1 MTTSPGSNGPN
12 GNQPNNDDP
21 NTNDPNTNDPNNDDR
36 NTNDPAP
43 TAGTGP
49 DAAATY
55 EQARDELASVVARLE
70 TGGLTLDESLG
81 LWERGEHL
89 AVVCTRFLDGA
100 RQRVEDA
107 LQRSDAG
114 TES

>member
-12 GNQPNNDDP
+12 GNHPNTNDP
-21 NTNDPNTNDPNNDDR
+21 NTNDPNTNDP
-36 NTNDPAP
+36 AP
-43 TAGTGP
+43 TAGIGP

>member
-1 MTTSPGSNGPN
+1 MTQSQNSKDT
-12 GNQPNNDDP
+12 
-21 NTNDPNTNDPNNDDR
+21 
-36 NTNDPAP
+36 AP
-43 TAGTGP
+43 TPAMPTPAAPNPGTGP
-49 DAAATY
+49 DAAASY

-70 TGGLTLDESLG
+70 AGGLSLDESLE

-107 LQRSDAG
+107 LRRSADNAV
-114 TES
+114 S

>member
-1 MTTSPGSNGPN
+1 MTQSQNSKDT
-12 GNQPNNDDP
+12 
-21 NTNDPNTNDPNNDDR
+21 
-36 NTNDPAP
+36 AP
-43 TAGTGP
+43 TPAMPNPAVPNPGTGP
-49 DAAATY
+49 DAAASY

-70 TGGLTLDESLG
+70 AGGLPLDESLE

-107 LQRSDAG
+107 LRRSEENAV
-114 TES
+114 S

>member
-1 MTTSPGSNGPN
+1 MTKSQTSK
-12 GNQPNNDDP
+12 
-21 NTNDPNTNDPNNDDR
+21 
-36 NTNDPAP
+36 DPAATP
-43 TAGTGP
+43 AAPHPGTGP
-49 DAAATY
+49 DAAASY

-70 TGGLTLDESLG
+70 AGGLSLDESLE

-107 LQRSDAG
+107 LQRTA
-114 TES
+114 ESAES

>member
-1 MTTSPGSNGPN
+1 MTTSQNSAAPN
-12 GNQPNNDDP
+12 P
-21 NTNDPNTNDPNNDDR
+21 
-36 NTNDPAP
+36 
-43 TAGTGP
+43 GTGP
-49 DAAATY
+49 DAAASY

-70 TGGLTLDESLG
+70 AGGLSLDESLE

-107 LQRSDAG
+107 LQRTAE
-114 TES
+114 TAES

>member
-1 MTTSPGSNGPN
+1 MTTSQNS
-12 GNQPNNDDP
+12 
-21 NTNDPNTNDPNNDDR
+21 TE
-36 NTNDPAP
+36 
-43 TAGTGP
+43 
-49 DAAATY
+49 AAASY

-70 TGGLTLDESLG
+70 AGGLSLDESLE

-107 LQRSDAG
+107 LQRSAENA
-114 TES
+114 ESSDE

>member
-1 MTTSPGSNGPN
+1 VTKSPTTNEPV
-12 GNQPNNDDP
+12 
-21 NTNDPNTNDPNNDDR
+21 
-36 NTNDPAP
+36 P

-49 DAAATY
+49 DAAASY
-55 EQARDELASVVARLE
+55 EQARDELAQVVARLE
-70 TGGLTLDESLG
+70 AGGLSLDESLE

-107 LQRSDAG
+107 LQRSAENA
-114 TES
+114 ES

>member
-1 MTTSPGSNGPN
+1 MTKSPITNEPNSNN
-12 GNQPNNDDP
+12 
-21 NTNDPNTNDPNNDDR
+21 
-36 NTNDPAP
+36 ALP

-49 DAAATY
+49 AAAASY
-55 EQARDELASVVARLE
+55 EQARDELAQVVARLE
-70 TGGLTLDESLG
+70 AGGLSLDESLE

-107 LQRSDAG
+107 LQRSAENA
-114 TES
+114 ESSDG